1 MIREWFCSYFAR
13 QRPDP
18 GPDVVVVVGGGGG
31 VVVICVVVIV
41 VVVAGGG
48 VIVCCWSAHI
58 LPDRDL
64 TLALTV
70 ACSCLAAFYPL

>member
-1 MIREWFCSYFAR
+1 MIREWFSSYFAR

-18 GPDVVVVVGGGGG
+18 GPDVVVVVGGGG
-31 VVVICVVVIV
+31 V

-70 ACSCLAAFYPL
+70 ACSCLAAFSPL